1 MDKKQSVITNFI
13 WRFMERGGTYVMN
26 FIVSVVLAR
35 LLDPSLY
42 GTVALVTAITTILQ
56 VFVDSGM
63 ANSLIQKKDTDD
75 LDYSSVFY
83 FNLAFCLLLY
93 AGLFFCA
100 PWISRLYRIP
110 ELTPIVRVLGL
121 TIVVS
126 GVKNVQQAYVAKTM
140 QFRRFFFATLGGTV
154 FSAVVGI
161 TLAYLGYGVWA
172 LVFQQLLNVTVNT
185 AILWLTVGW
194 KPKRMFSWKR
204 LGGLISYGWKLLV
217 SQLLDTAY
225 LKLYQFII
233 GLRYSTADLA
243 FYNRGDQFP
252 NLIMENTSASLDSVL
267 LPVLSSEQDDRVR
280 VREMTRRAVKV
291 STFVLMPLMAGLAAC
306 AEPLVRFL
314 LTEKWLPCVPYMQ
327 LFCLNYAFW
336 PVHTANLNAIKAVGR
351 SDIFLKLE
359 IIKKVLE
366 TGILLVT
373 MRYGVMAITLG
384 LLASGFASIVINAWP
399 NRRLLDLPF
408 TRQLL
413 DVLPAL
419 LLSLGMAA
427 AIWPV
432 TLLGLPDAVRLLI
445 MVPAGVL
452 IYVGVSALLKLDSFT
467 YVLEIAKRLLRRGK
481 TAEKFLRE
489 ALDSM
494 LGQQTD
500 FPFEVLVSDDVSTDS
515 TRDIIRAYE
524 AKYPDVLRP
533 FYLTENLYSQGRDVY
548 YEVFFPNARGKYTAF
563 CEGDDC
569 WTDPT
574 KLQRQVDFL
583 EAHPDY
589 TACVHNTELVKY
601 DGARADD
608 AHAWHTSSLLA
619 RTDLLADPPDFYT
632 VAADA
637 GFGDFPYALWLRLN
651 GKIRFL
657 ARFMSRYRLSS
668 NADSWSADLEKQTT
682 RRTRFQRG
690 VIAML
695 TVFRGHV
702 TDETLLK
709 LTDEWMRRW
718 NFQLLYTL
726 GRDRELRQEPYR
738 AILREKPLSFRVK
751 NLVKCAFP
759 ALHRL
764 YRKRQGYNE

>member
-204 LGGLISYGWKLLV
+204 LGGLISYGWKLLI

-399 NRRLLDLPF
+399 NRRLLELPLS
-408 TRQLL
+408 RQLL

-481 TAEKFLRE
+481 TAEGGE
-489 ALDSM
+489 
-494 LGQQTD
+494 
-500 FPFEVLVSDDVSTDS
+500 
-515 TRDIIRAYE
+515 
-524 AKYPDVLRP
+524 
-533 FYLTENLYSQGRDVY
+533 
-548 YEVFFPNARGKYTAF
+548 TA
-563 CEGDDC
+563 
-569 WTDPT
+569 
-574 KLQRQVDFL
+574 
-583 EAHPDY
+583 
-589 TACVHNTELVKY
+589 
-601 DGARADD
+601 
-608 AHAWHTSSLLA
+608 
-619 RTDLLADPPDFYT
+619 
-632 VAADA
+632 
-637 GFGDFPYALWLRLN
+637 
-651 GKIRFL
+651 
-657 ARFMSRYRLSS
+657 
-668 NADSWSADLEKQTT
+668 
-682 RRTRFQRG
+682 
-690 VIAML
+690 
-695 TVFRGHV
+695 
-702 TDETLLK
+702 
-709 LTDEWMRRW
+709 
-718 NFQLLYTL
+718 
-726 GRDRELRQEPYR
+726 
-738 AILREKPLSFRVK
+738 
-751 NLVKCAFP
+751 
-759 ALHRL
+759 
-764 YRKRQGYNE
+764 